1 MKLGIVS
8 HTAID
13 HIVSNNKEEVTVGGP
28 TYYAGLTIK
37 QFGLNLALMTK
48 VGYDFKYT
56 YLPIDNRYRVD
67 DAPTTRFRLFINN
80 YSRRLFLLARC
91 KDIEV
96 DDIVDTDCCIVS
108 PIINEINNNVFKHII
123 KRSSIRLLDPQ
134 GFVRVVKNNECYIE
148 RREIDIQEIDIIKVD
163 ENEAYA
169 LTGLHGID
177 ALKRLKTKISILTD
191 KDKSLMLCNDKL
203 YSIEFESIKSIDS
216 TGIGDIFMGIYAVYY
231 MKEKDPILALAGGVA
246 GALLALKNN
255 RFGIDKIPNKDMI
268 EKKTEELYNKIHLYK
283 SL

>member
-1 MKLGIVS
+1 MS

-13 HIVSNNKEEVTVGGP
+13 HIVSNDKEEVRIGGP

-80 YSRRLFLLARC
+80 YSRKLFLLARC
-91 KDIEV
+91 KDIET
-96 DDIVDTDCCIVS
+96 DDIVDTDCCIIS
-108 PIINEINNNVFKHII
+108 PIINEISTNVFKHII

-134 GFVRVVKNNECYIE
+134 GFVRVVRNNECFIE

-169 LTGLHGID
+169 LTGLYGID
-177 ALKRLKTKISILTD
+177 ALKKLKSKISILTN
-191 KDKSLMLCNDKL
+191 KDKSLMLYNDKL
-203 YSIEFESIKSIDS
+203 YSIEFEPIKSIDS
-216 TGIGDIFMGIYAVYY
+216 TGIGDIFMGIYALYY
-231 MKEKDPILALAGGVA
+231 AKDRDPILALAGGVA
-246 GALLALKNN
+246 GALLALESNK
-255 RFGIDKIPNKDMI
+255 FGIDKIPSKEMI
-268 EKKTEELYNKIHLYK
+268 ERKADELYKKIHLYK